1 VGGHL
6 AGQRRIAPAPVPGPV
21 VLRQE
26 VVAEGPSTGGLGAA
40 LLLGIAAGAWLRGRS
55 R

>member
-1 VGGHL
+1 
-6 AGQRRIAPAPVPGPV
+6 V

-26 VVAEGPSTGGLGAA
+26 VVERGTSTGGLGAA
-40 LLLGIAAGAWLRGRS
+40 LLLGAAAGAWLRGRG